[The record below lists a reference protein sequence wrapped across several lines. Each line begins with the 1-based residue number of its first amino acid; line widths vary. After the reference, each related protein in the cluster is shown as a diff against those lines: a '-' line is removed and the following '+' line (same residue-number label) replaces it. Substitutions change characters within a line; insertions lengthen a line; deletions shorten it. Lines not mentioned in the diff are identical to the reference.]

1 MDDYDDIHDL
11 DLHAYIDDLLDPP
24 RRRAVEAYLALHPD
38 RAEWV
43 RRCRLQNDAMR
54 AVFGPVAEEALP
66 SQLSAVFRP
75 RHPSRFPGLVSRMA
89 PLAAT
94 LLLGCGL
101 GWSAGEFLPRGEA
114 STQVLR
120 ESASLAHTDVRK
132 AAVAGHLAL
141 SEPVLR
147 PIKWIEQA
155 SMVDLQIP
163 DLSRYRFSLV
173 GSQVTAT
180 TNRSQAAQISYQD
193 DQGRRLT
200 LQVQPR
206 LPDPDP
212 EIEIEKRNDV
222 RVAYWLDGPLMYVMA
237 SDLPREETLEV
248 AESLYRSIR
257 KMPPPEPESAFG
269 IAKRLK
275 SLLWT
280 RG

>member
-1 MDDYDDIHDL
+1 MENYDDIHVL

-24 RRRAVEAYLALHPD
+24 RRRAVEAYLAVHPEK
-38 RAEWV
+38 AEWV

-54 AVFGPVAEEALP
+54 AIFGPAAEEALP
-66 SQLSAVFRP
+66 GRLSSVFKPKR
-75 RHPSRFPGLVSRMA
+75 PSRFPGLVSRMS

-101 GWSAGEFLPRGEA
+101 GWSAAAFLPRHEV

-132 AAVAGHLAL
+132 ATVAGHLAP
-141 SEPVLR
+141 SEPMLR
-147 PIKWIEQA
+147 PIQWVEQA

-180 TNRSQAAQISYQD
+180 TNRSQAAQLTYQD
-193 DQGRRLT
+193 DLGRRLT

-212 EIEIEKRNDV
+212 EIETETRNEV

-237 SDLPREETLEV
+237 SDLPRDESLAV
-248 AESLYRSIR
+248 AESLHRSIR
-257 KMPPPEPESAFG
+257 KMPPPEPEPEFG